1 MHVVA
6 SDESTHFTCTY
17 NALSTSMAALAIEAP
32 TLDPNCECIY
42 LLEVASYIASYFQ

>member
-32 TLDPNCECIY
+32 TLAPNCVDTIFINTIMS
-42 LLEVASYIASYFQ
+42 VHVNV